1 MYGISTPQA
10 SDMAASIHH
19 RTCATGTM
27 PFPNRAMPKARQP
40 LMIVARPIGMVPMN
54 IDTVLCPKMRRA
66 SCPNITQRA
75 P

>member
-1 MYGISTPQA
+1 MRATCDVDP
-10 SDMAASIHH
+10 H

-27 PFPNRAMPKARQP
+27 PLPNRAIPKARHP
-40 LMIVARPIGMVPMN
+40 LMIVARPIGMVPN
-54 IDTVLCPKMRRA
+54 EQYTVLCPKMRRA